1 MYDSD
6 SKERGAHMGI
16 DLGQVDQLL
25 NKISYPINTSGLV
38 QFAKQHGANDQII
51 SILERLPDQTFNSP
65 DDIKNTFGNLK
76 NLGNLGGFKL

>member
-1 MYDSD
+1 MSF
-6 SKERGAHMGI
+6 

-25 NKISYPINTSGLV
+25 NQIPYPINIAGLV

-51 SILERLPDQTFNSP
+51 GILERMPDKTFNSP
-65 DDIKNTFGNLK
+65 EDIKNTFGNLK

>member
-1 MYDSD
+1 MSF
-6 SKERGAHMGI
+6 

-25 NKISYPINTSGLV
+25 NQIPYPISTTGLV

-51 SILERLPDQTFNSP
+51 GILERMPEKTFNSP
-65 DDIKNTFGNLK
+65 EDIKNTFGNLK

>member
-1 MYDSD
+1 
-6 SKERGAHMGI
+6 MGI

-25 NKISYPINTSGLV
+25 NKIPYPINKAGLV
-38 QFAKQHGANDQII
+38 QFAKQHGANDQVVNMIDQM
-51 SILERLPDQTFNSP
+51 PDKTFNSP